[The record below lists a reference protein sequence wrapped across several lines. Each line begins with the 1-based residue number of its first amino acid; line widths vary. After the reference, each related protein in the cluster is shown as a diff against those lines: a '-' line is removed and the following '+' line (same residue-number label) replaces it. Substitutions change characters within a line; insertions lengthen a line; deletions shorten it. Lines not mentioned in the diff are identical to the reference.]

1 MKNKSRIL
9 TFLKNKFIFLL
20 IILFFLYMLLNDY
33 LKGKPI
39 DFLEIGIYILVSIFF
54 IWGYSTELGGI
65 IGKKG
70 NKPDKEEDY

>member
-1 MKNKSRIL
+1 
-9 TFLKNKFIFLL
+9 
-20 IILFFLYMLLNDY
+20 MLLNDY

-39 DFLEIGIYILVSIFF
+39 NFLEIGIYILVSIFF

-65 IGKKG
+65 IGKNG